1 MKNSSSILR
10 GVLIGWGRVLAI
22 RLKYGFSAPIITISR
37 IQDDMNFSDET
48 KKIMIKAYVEDA
60 NYEAEKKEKEVN
72 NQEEAEKNE
81 GKEVEK

>member
-22 RLKYGFSAPIITISR
+22 RLKYGFNAPIITISR

-81 GKEVEK
+81 GKEAEK

>member
-10 GVLIGWGRVLAI
+10 GVLIGWGRALAI
-22 RLKYGFSAPIITISR
+22 RLKYGFNAPIITISR

>member
-22 RLKYGFSAPIITISR
+22 RLKYGFNAPIITISR

-72 NQEEAEKNE
+72 NQEEADKNE
-81 GKEVEK
+81 GKEAEK